1 MHKTTLKQTHDQTT
15 MTLSMTLPRPKAIL
29 FDLDGTLADS
39 APDLA
44 AAANLLR
51 KKRGLDP
58 APYENLR
65 AVASAGARGLISAA
79 FGLAPGDEGYQE
91 LHTEF
96 HENYQTMLADNS
108 SLFEGVDVLLR
119 NLRKHKLGWGIVTN
133 KYARFTDPFVAEI
146 GLLNADCI
154 ISGDTTPFSKPH
166 PEPLFEAA
174 RRLSLEPELCWY
186 VGDDLRDIQAG
197 REAGMRT
204 VAADWGYCD
213 SALTPGWG
221 ADLICASPLA
231 LLEVVNQI
239 MEA

>member
-1 MHKTTLKQTHDQTT
+1 
-15 MTLSMTLPRPKAIL
+15 MTNPITLPRPKAIL

-51 KKRGLDP
+51 KKRGLKP
-58 APYENLR
+58 APYESLR
-65 AVASAGARGLISAA
+65 AVASSGARGLIGAA
-79 FGLAPGDEGYQE
+79 FGLAPEDDGYKE
-91 LHTEF
+91 LHAEF
-96 HENYQTMLADNS
+96 HTNYQTMLADNS
-108 SLFEGVDVLLR
+108 SLFDGIDALLR

-133 KYARFTDPFVAEI
+133 KYTRFTDPLVAEI

-174 RRLSLEPELCWY
+174 RRLSLEPEHCWY

-197 REAGMRT
+197 QSAGMRT
-204 VAADWGYCD
+204 IVADWGYCD
-213 SALTPGWG
+213 STKTPDWG
-221 ADLICASPLA
+221 ADLICPTPLD
-231 LLEVVNQI
+231 LQEVVEQV
-239 MEA
+239 MKA